1 MVGSNGLPEMCH
13 CGISI
18 VDSVLPEGW
27 SVHRSQDEETKGRLF
42 FVSPD
47 NTTTSWSL
55 PDRIVRQMDAHQRE
69 TLKRLRTGAR
79 VYGIAN
85 V

>member
-1 MVGSNGLPEMCH
+1 MCH

-18 VDSVLPEGW
+18 VDSVLPDNW

-47 NTTTSWSL
+47 NTTTSWTL
-55 PDRIVRQMDAHQRE
+55 PERIVRKMNPQQIE
-69 TLKRLRTGAR
+69 TLKRLRSGAR
-79 VYGIAN
+79 VYGVAN